1 MSTCRCPI
9 CGRKSAGNPK
19 SRRLHASVN
28 VSRDENNFPL
38 AGSKKMESRLV
49 RTRLKNELRKEE
61 F

>member
-9 CGRKSAGNPK
+9 CGRKSAGSAK

-28 VSRDENNFPL
+28 VSRDENNIPL
-38 AGSKKMESRLV
+38 AGSKKQESRLV
-49 RTRLKNELRKEE
+49 RHRLKNALRKED